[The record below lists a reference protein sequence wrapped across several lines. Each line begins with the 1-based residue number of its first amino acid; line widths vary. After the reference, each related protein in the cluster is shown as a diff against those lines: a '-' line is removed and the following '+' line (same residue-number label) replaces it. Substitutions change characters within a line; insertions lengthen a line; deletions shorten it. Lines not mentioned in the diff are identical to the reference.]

1 MEGGEV
7 IDVMVV
13 VLIRGIDGVGGGG
26 KRCWWWWWLQGG
38 ERGGGGDRGEVMME
52 MEVGMVVVEESLEL
66 LLVIVEVEVKMVV
79 G

>member
-26 KRCWWWWWLQGG
+26 KRCRWWWWLQGG
-38 ERGGGGDRGEVMME
+38 ERGGGGDSGEVMME
-52 MEVGMVVVEESLEL
+52 MEVGMVVVKESLEL

>member
-1 MEGGEV
+1 M
-7 IDVMVV
+7 
-13 VLIRGIDGVGGGG
+13 LFRS
-26 KRCWWWWWLQGG
+26 G

>member
-26 KRCWWWWWLQGG
+26 KRCRWWWWLQGG

>member
-26 KRCWWWWWLQGG
+26 KQCRWWWWLQGG

>member
-1 MEGGEV
+1 M
-7 IDVMVV
+7 
-13 VLIRGIDGVGGGG
+13 GIDGEGGGG
-26 KRCWWWWWLQGG
+26 KRCRWWWWWLQAG

-66 LLVIVEVEVKMVV
+66 LLVIMEVEVKMVV